1 MSKTK
6 IEWTT
11 MSFKQSKENKKL
23 MEINDYATPMMEKMK
38 NLLSSKSKNVKNK
51 NNQYEQN

>member
-11 MSFKQSKENKKL
+11 MSLKQSKENKKL
-23 MEINDYATPMMEKMK
+23 MEIYDYATPMMEKMK
-38 NLLSSKSKNVKNK
+38 ILLLSKTKNVKK
-51 NNQYEQN
+51 

>member
-11 MSFKQSKENKKL
+11 MSLKQSKENKKL

-38 NLLSSKSKNVKNK
+38 NLLSSKSKNEKNK